1 MAEGP
6 VYTPTFGDDL
16 WRDLEGLLDIFAGVK
31 PEKKNLTLLWFCDF
45 EPLAILFQIQILC
58 LIGYSQNQ
66 KAHLSANGNPL
77 PAMSIPV

>member
-31 PEKKNLTLLWFCDF
+31 PEKKNLTLL
-45 EPLAILFQIQILC
+45 
-58 LIGYSQNQ
+58 
-66 KAHLSANGNPL
+66 
-77 PAMSIPV
+77 